1 MSVVSVPSEQ
11 IGTAVVR
18 RSQTGHATG
27 RSAKVARLLA
37 DLSSAGDPTRRRQL
51 RTAVILASL
60 PVARSVAARYRGRG
74 VEQPDLEQIAAL
86 GLVKA
91 VRRWKPG
98 LSDDFLQFAVPTI
111 TGEIKRYF
119 RDHWWMVR
127 PPRRLQET
135 KAAMSQFEQD
145 YRQDTGRE
153 PDDRLMAAELGV
165 ELHTVRQAKEVR
177 RRARPSSLE
186 AAAEA
191 DNGSFDRALAVDD
204 PDLRRVEDRL
214 AVQRMLETLT
224 ERERIVVQLRFFRS
238 WSQARIGERIGVSQ
252 MQVSRILRDVYGKL
266 RERWEADR
274 LAG

>member
-1 MSVVSVPSEQ
+1 MSVVSSP
-11 IGTAVVR
+11 GKAGAVVAGR
-18 RSQTGHATG
+18 PSSG
-27 RSAKVARLLA
+27 RSAKVGRLLA
-37 DLSSAGDPTRRRQL
+37 ELSAAGDPTRRRQL

-74 VEQPDLEQIAAL
+74 VDQHDLEQIAAL

-119 RDHWWMVR
+119 RDHWWTVR

-135 KAAMSQFEQD
+135 RAAMAQFEQD

-153 PDDRLMAAELGV
+153 PGERRTATELGV
-165 ELHTVRQAKEVR
+165 GLDTVREAKQVR
-177 RRARPSSLE
+177 QRARPSSLE

-191 DNGSFDRALAVDD
+191 DNGSYDRALATDD
-204 PDLRRVEDRL
+204 VNLRRVEDRL
-214 AVQRMLETLT
+214 TVQRMLETLS
-224 ERERIVVQLRFFRS
+224 ERERTVVQLRFFRS
-238 WSQARIGERIGVSQ
+238 WSQAKIGERIGVSQ
-252 MQVSRILRDVYGKL
+252 MQVSRILRDIYGKL
-266 RERWEADR
+266 RLRWEN
-274 LAG
+274 